1 MFLESIAVCENI
13 TILDDTAVER
23 DRGPGRERFMVVL
36 ESTDPNIR
44 IVGTGTT
51 VISIRD
57 NDSM

>member
-1 MFLESIAVCENI
+1 MFLENSAVCENI
-13 TILDDTAVER
+13 TILDDTTVER
-23 DRGPGRERFMVVL
+23 DRGPGREKFMVVL

-57 NDSM
+57 NDGM